1 MVLFVV
7 ELEIM
12 GILDIRLSDI
22 KNIIFPKAI
31 QAAIISIW
39 IGGSFIIGVFPVF
52 TRIKRNLFPC
62 VEFKIGKNALVEEKN
77 AAKRNFIVGTVIIGT
92 ILGIVGNYIS
102 EFLF

>member
-31 QAAIISIW
+31 RAAIISIW

-62 VEFKIGKNALVEEKN
+62 VEFKIGQNALVEEKN
-77 AAKRNFIVGTVIIGT
+77 SAKRIPET
-92 ILGIVGNYIS
+92 LAKQGIPGQNK
-102 EFLF
+102 EK

>member
-31 QAAIISIW
+31 RAAIISIW

-52 TRIKRNLFPC
+52 TRIKRNLLYHYQ
-62 VEFKIGKNALVEEKN
+62 VLE
-77 AAKRNFIVGTVIIGT
+77 
-92 ILGIVGNYIS
+92 ILKEIYFHV
-102 EFLF
+102 

>member
-62 VEFKIGKNALVEEKN
+62 VEFKIGQNALVEEKN

-92 ILGIVGNYIS
+92 ILGIVGNYII
-102 EFLF
+102 EVLF

>member
-31 QAAIISIW
+31 RAAIISIW

-52 TRIKRNLFPC
+52 TRI
-62 VEFKIGKNALVEEKN
+62 
-77 AAKRNFIVGTVIIGT
+77 
-92 ILGIVGNYIS
+92 
-102 EFLF
+102 